1 MATSPNS
8 VSGRVVAIVKKSFLI
23 NIEGNEERNK
33 NQLECV

>member
-23 NIEGNEERNK
+23 NTKDDEKRNSR
-33 NQLECV
+33 QLEGV

>member
-23 NIEGNEERNK
+23 NIEGDEKRNK
-33 NQLECV
+33 SQSEGV